1 MASNNTPVINK
12 GGRAPV
18 SEKGKAVNEMRINVP
33 GPFELPPEV
42 RAELKQ
48 KKLYPRWVDMSQLK
62 AKGGYHK
69 NGYMPIQFDCL
80 KGALKNNPF
89 LDAAM
94 DGFLIRNGM
103 VLAVNTEESVAVR
116 KEYKRQRTQIQS
128 GRQASEEFKQ
138 HIKSLKGAKVVED
151 DESDEI

>member
-1 MASNNTPVINK
+1 MSNGNTVSK
-12 GGRAPV
+12 GGRAPL
-18 SEKGKAVNEMRINVP
+18 SEKGKSVSEMRMGVP
-33 GPFELPPEV
+33 SPFEIPQEV
-42 RAELKQ
+42 KSELK
-48 KKLYPRWVDMSQLK
+48 KKNLHARWVDMAQLK

-94 DGFLIRNGM
+94 DGFMIRNGM
-103 VLAVNTEESVAVR
+103 VLAVNTEESVAIR
-116 KEYKRQRTQIQS
+116 REYKRQRTQIQT

-138 HIKSLKGAKVVED
+138 HVKSGKGIKVLED
-151 DESDEI
+151 DENEAG

>member
-1 MASNNTPVINK
+1 MANNVTVNK
-12 GGRAPV
+12 GGRAPLI
-18 SEKGKAVNEMRINVP
+18 EKGKATIEMRP
-33 GPFELPPEV
+33 GMPSPFEIPPEV
-42 RAELKQ
+42 KNELKN
-48 KKLYPRWVDMSQLK
+48 KKLHARWVDMAQLK

-103 VLAVNTEESVAVR
+103 VLAVNTEEAVSVR
-116 KEYKRQRTQIQS
+116 REYKRQRTQIQS

-138 HIKSLKGAKVVED
+138 HVKSVKGAKVVED
-151 DESDEI
+151 DDSDME